1 LAGGAYSAPLAA
13 FRGATSKD
21 RGGKGN
27 GRGGRGDEGKA
38 KGERRGD
45 GEFVF

>member
-1 LAGGAYSAPLAA
+1 LAGGAYSAPLAV